1 MTNEICAFVAYN
13 ILIIQ
18 AFCLGLFRRY
28 NILTIIELGSQTP
41 ERQ

>member
-28 NILTIIELGSQTP
+28 ILTIIELGSQTP